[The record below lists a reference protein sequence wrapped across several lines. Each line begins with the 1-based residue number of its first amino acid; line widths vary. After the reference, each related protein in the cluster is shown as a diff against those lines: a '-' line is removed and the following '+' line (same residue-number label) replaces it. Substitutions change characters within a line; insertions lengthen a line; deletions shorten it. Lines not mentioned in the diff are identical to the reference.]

1 MTRSL
6 KNLWGRFLFQ
16 DRGVLPTKRFMM
28 VVIVL
33 SLGLVI
39 GTAFREVPWGFVITV
54 NLIVFFVSLGDLLF
68 SPKKKELSFKRFLPS
83 ELERGIPY
91 QVELEVSNHSQH
103 ACSFRLIDGLPQT
116 LDRPFPVS
124 GVAQKESTTK
134 ITYDTAAL
142 VRGKY
147 EINKLY
153 FRYTSFLGLW
163 EKQTTVVLE
172 DSIKV
177 LPDLTET
184 KQYLENAQK
193 FLVYE
198 GLNIRR
204 QRSGV
209 GDFAKIRS
217 YVVGDDPRKIN
228 WRQTAK
234 LQEVMTN
241 EYEPEHGKYITI
253 LIDCGRMMGAELT
266 KGNRLERALEAALTV
281 TAAAL
286 QKGDYVSVLAFS
298 KEIKV
303 FVPPAKGM
311 AHLQTIL
318 QAIYHLQVD
327 AAESNYGAVLQYLE
341 MMQKKRSL
349 LLLFSDVRTFLHE
362 ESALIFFKRL
372 RQRHLFLMIGIE
384 DQTLIKRI
392 KAEPIDVQA
401 AMLKSIAQQQIVIKK
416 REKIKWEKQGLQL
429 IEAREEKL
437 AIAAVS
443 HYIEIMNQNLL

>member
-1 MTRSL
+1 M
-6 KNLWGRFLFQ
+6 
-16 DRGVLPTKRFMM
+16 MM
-28 VVIVL
+28 VLIL
-33 SLGLVI
+33 SLSLVI
-39 GTAFREVPWGFVITV
+39 GTAFLEISWGFIITV
-54 NLIVFFVSLGDLLF
+54 NLIVFLVSLGDLLF

-91 QVELEVSNHSQH
+91 QVELEVSNRSQR
-103 ACSFRLIDGLPQT
+103 ALTFRFIDGLPQT
-116 LDRPFPVS
+116 FERPFPVT
-124 GVAQKESTTK
+124 GVIQKEVSTV
-134 ITYDTAAL
+134 ITYETIPM
-142 VRGKY
+142 VRGKFD
-147 EINKLY
+147 INKLY
-153 FRYTSFLGLW
+153 FRYTSLFGLW
-163 EKQTTVVLE
+163 EKQTTVGLE
-172 DSIKV
+172 DSVKV

-241 EYEPEHGKYITI
+241 EYEPEHGKYVTI

-266 KGNRLERALEAALTV
+266 KGNRLERVLEAALTV

-327 AAESNYGAVLQYLE
+327 AAESNYGTVLQYLE
-341 MMQKKRSL
+341 MVQKKRSL

-362 ESALIFFKRL
+362 ESALIFLKRL

-384 DQTLIKRI
+384 DQTLVKRT
-392 KAEPIDVQA
+392 KAEPVDVQA